1 MVFLEIIG
9 IGIVVLIVGMRILQA
24 LNGIK
29 NGINELDTFYPDAKE
44 GYFIFDKIGKHVSL
58 KDSRKSTKESSYSE
72 LLSRIEKYLT
82 SVIFRGASDEVIERY
97 LDRAV
102 DDRLNFLESSLP
114 KVLYNGLL
122 GTIGGIIVTFLV
134 LSFKIFFESGSDGS
148 DSNWDDS
155 ILIIVLGVAISM
167 SVTAFAIFSL
177 NSISENLN
185 QLNQK
190 LTRNKHDFILK
201 VMEEMPASAEDSMKN
216 NFALLANSFQD
227 FSEKVS
233 ISRENIKEQNKLMEK
248 LAMIDFGKISESVI
262 AFANVFPDLEK
273 FHQTSNGILSFVQ
286 SAQPLIE
293 GYFNSFSSTFQE
305 DLHKRKIDLSNTLDK
320 YQMETSEYIKR
331 ISEWIQEYNKNISES
346 ITKQELEIHAMVS
359 SSKPELAN
367 LKHLQSIDNRMENLS
382 QLNHLTKIDGIQ
394 TILSQQNNEL
404 KELQKS
410 FEFVKEAFTN
420 KKKSIPTNA
429 TGKVNKIEKGDPS
442 DFWKFIDSANKN
454 SNGELA

>member
-1 MVFLEIIG
+1 
-9 IGIVVLIVGMRILQA
+9 
-24 LNGIK
+24 
-29 NGINELDTFYPDAKE
+29 LDSFYPDAKE

-58 KDSRKSTKESSYSE
+58 KDSRKSTNQSSYSE
-72 LLSRIEKYLT
+72 LLVKNRKIFNK
-82 SVIFRGASDEVIERY
+82 SVVFRGASDEVLERY

-305 DLHKRKIDLSNTLDK
+305 DLAQTEDRSI
-320 YQMETSEYIKR
+320 QYI
-331 ISEWIQEYNKNISES
+331 
-346 ITKQELEIHAMVS
+346 
-359 SSKPELAN
+359 
-367 LKHLQSIDNRMENLS
+367 
-382 QLNHLTKIDGIQ
+382 G
-394 TILSQQNNEL
+394 
-404 KELQKS
+404 
-410 FEFVKEAFTN
+410 
-420 KKKSIPTNA
+420 
-429 TGKVNKIEKGDPS
+429 
-442 DFWKFIDSANKN
+442 
-454 SNGELA
+454 